1 MRSLMDVMVGSC
13 EETREL
19 LSAHVEG
26 ELTGLR
32 RLRVR
37 LHLAG
42 CDGCSAAVRSLRKTI
57 ARLHELE
64 DTFRPDPAPT
74 VAPAVLDRIQRLDRE
89 R

>member
-1 MRSLMDVMVGSC
+1 MDTLVGAC

-42 CDGCSAAVRSLRKTI
+42 CDLCSAVARSLRNTI
-57 ARLHELE
+57 ERLHELE
-64 DTFRPDPAPT
+64 DAFVPDPAAS
-74 VAPAVLDRIQRLDRE
+74 VAPSAFERIQRPE
-89 R
+89 HE

>member
-1 MRSLMDVMVGSC
+1 MDMMVGSC

-19 LSAHVEG
+19 FSAHIEG

-42 CDGCSAAVRSLRKTI
+42 CEVCSAVARSLRKTI
-57 ARLHELE
+57 EGLRELE
-64 DTFRPDPAPT
+64 DTLTPGPASP
-74 VAPAVLDRIQRLDRE
+74 VAPAVLERIQQLGRD
-89 R
+89 

>member
-1 MRSLMDVMVGSC
+1 MDTLVGSC

-26 ELTGLR
+26 ELRGLR

-42 CDGCSAAVRSLRKTI
+42 CDLCSAVARSLGNTI
-57 ARLHELE
+57 ERLHELE
-64 DTFRPDPAPT
+64 DAFAPDPAPS
-74 VAPAVLDRIQRLDRE
+74 VAPGVLDRIQRLE
-89 R
+89 SE

>member
-13 EETREL
+13 AHTRDL
-19 LSAHVEG
+19 LSEQLDG

-42 CDGCSAAVRSLRKTI
+42 CDACSSVARSLQATVE
-57 ARLHELE
+57 RLHDLRESFL
-64 DTFRPDPAPT
+64 PSQAPS
-74 VAPAVLDRIQRLDRE
+74 VAPAVLERVQHSDRE
-89 R
+89 

>member
-1 MRSLMDVMVGSC
+1 MRSPMDMMVGSC

-19 LSAHVEG
+19 LSEHVEG

-42 CDGCSAAVRSLRKTI
+42 CDACSAVARSLRRTI
-57 ARLHELE
+57 ERLHELE
-64 DTFRPDPAPT
+64 DTFAPGPAPSVAPT
-74 VAPAVLDRIQRLDRE
+74 VLERIQRLDRE
-89 R
+89 